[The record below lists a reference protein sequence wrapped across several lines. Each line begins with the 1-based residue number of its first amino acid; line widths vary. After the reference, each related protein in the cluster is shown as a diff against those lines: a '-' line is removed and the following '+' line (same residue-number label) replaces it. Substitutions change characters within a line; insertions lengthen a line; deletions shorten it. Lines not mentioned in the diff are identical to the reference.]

1 MTKENEPA
9 LNTTASAELV
19 VSDADLA
26 SVLSLSGEDAY
37 PPVFATSRMIAL
49 MEVASARLLL
59 PYLGPGELS
68 VGTDVEVVHTAATP
82 LGVTVSA
89 KARYLGRDGKLFVFE
104 VIASD
109 DGGEIG
115 RGSHKRAIVSTDRL
129 LSGAARRNGKAY

>member
-1 MTKENEPA
+1 MTMQNEPA

-26 SVLSLSGEDAY
+26 AALSKEDEF

-59 PYLGPGELS
+59 PYLGPGQLS
-68 VGTDVEVVHTAATP
+68 VGTKLEVVHSAATP
-82 LGVTVSA
+82 PGVTVSA
-89 KARYLGRDGKLFVFE
+89 TARYLGRDGKLFVFE
-104 VIASD
+104 VVAND

-115 RGSHKRAIVSTDRL
+115 RGRHWRAIISTERL
-129 LSGAARRNGKAY
+129 LSGAAQRNRKV